1 MSKPRVLI
9 IDDEVPFTRLLK
21 ANLEAT
27 GRFEARIEN
36 RGAYGLAAVRMW
48 QPDVILLDIIMPDCD
63 GSQLAAEIQADPQL
77 KGTPVIFLTAI
88 VSRGETFSSG
98 GTIGGNTF
106 IAKPASADE
115 VITHLER
122 YGKRGTAAG
131 GHDAIVSEADLDHRG

>member
-1 MSKPRVLI
+1 MKKTRVLL
-9 IDDEVPFTRLLK
+9 IDDEPGFTRMLK
-21 ANLEAT
+21 LNLEQA
-27 GRFEARIEN
+27 GRFEVREEN
-36 RGAYGLAAVRMW
+36 EGLRAFATAKEF